1 MHWCHGGGRA
11 LCGYSRNGFIFK
23 PRWAEGFYTYRTL
36 RIGYPDGFSAQA
48 VVHRGDHPHWDEYI
62 DVVDIPGNIGPFWF
76 ELSRNAANLSVYCL
90 GVGLISVDGRS
101 YLKAKVKFSEPIFFK
116 QHEGQMG

>member
-1 MHWCHGGGRA
+1 LATSARASKFGCSWSFFENESQPMHWCHGGGRA

-23 PRWAEGFYTYRTL
+23 PRGAEGFYTYRTL
-36 RIGYPDGFSAQA
+36 RIGYPNGFSAQA

-76 ELSRNAANLSVYCL
+76 ELSRNTANLSSIVL
-90 GVGLISVDGRS
+90 V
-101 YLKAKVKFSEPIFFK
+101 
-116 QHEGQMG
+116 